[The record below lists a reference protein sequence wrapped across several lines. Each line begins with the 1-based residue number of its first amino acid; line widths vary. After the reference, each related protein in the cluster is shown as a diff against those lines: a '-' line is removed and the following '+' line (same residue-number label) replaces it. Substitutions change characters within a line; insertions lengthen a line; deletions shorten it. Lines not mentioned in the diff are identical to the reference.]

1 MAIDGYMAFKNYG
14 KTQGGGLLKS
24 ESQVVWNDSSSELNG
39 KGNYINFANAAKE
52 SALFEIEEWSFGVER
67 VLSTASQ
74 SGGIGTGSATFNPF
88 SITRKIDRA
97 SPTLFEMSCS
107 GSTFERV
114 SLGLRK
120 AVGGH
125 GAGTESGKVYLRYDF
140 KLVGVKTI
148 NWSHAEDSPTE
159 TVEFEYGAVQIRYAP
174 QQPNGDLG
182 SPINGGWNRI
192 QNVQDTTDAD
202 IANKK

>member
-1 MAIDGYMAFKNYG
+1 MAIDGYMAFKNYA
-14 KTQGGGLLKS
+14 KNQGGGLLKS
-24 ESQVVWNDSSSELNG
+24 ESQVVWNDSKSELNG
-39 KGNYINFANAAKE
+39 TGNYINFATAAKTGC
-52 SALFEIEEWSFGVER
+52 LFEIEEWSFGIER

-74 SGGIGTGSATFNPF
+74 SGGIGTGSATFNAF

-97 SPTLFEMSCS
+97 SPILFEMSCS

-120 AVGGH
+120 AVGGV
-125 GAGTESGKVYLRYDF
+125 GSGTESGKVYLRYDF

-159 TVEFEYGAVQIRYAP
+159 TVEFEYGAVAIRYTP
-174 QQPNGDLG
+174 QEPDGSLG
-182 SPINGGWNRI
+182 SAINGGWNRI
-192 QNVQDTTDAD
+192 QNIQDTTDAE
-202 IANKK
+202 IKNK